1 MHRPPE
7 PEIAGSNPAGP
18 AKKVNQLNPLAQL
31 RDECEALLREALE
44 SAYPGAELP
53 EPKFSEPP
61 SPEMGDISTP
71 VCFQLARELRQPPR
85 NIAESIVGHTRPGEA
100 SLVSKAEAL
109 NGYINFHAE
118 AGNYS
123 RLVLETAIRLDEE
136 YGFLKAPEP
145 EKVIVEHTSANPIH
159 PITIGTARNSI
170 IGACL
175 ANLVR
180 RRGHATSV
188 HFLVNDMGRQV
199 ALATFG
205 WTLLGKPEPDIRG
218 ELLVGA
224 IYAGTNVNMELLRV
238 EEELREAESKGN
250 VYRAAELQ
258 EELEKYQTAADDLAA
273 SYPEIFG
280 KLKEKIRNVPDPAA
294 EIVMINTAYENNE
307 PGTVETVRRLVNICL
322 DGFEESLGEMGITY
336 DAFDYESDLVWDRKA
351 DEVLEALKNTPYVE
365 VDQGALV
372 LDCDG
377 IARDYGLKRR
387 WGLNEAHEIPRLVL
401 VRSDGTTLYTLR
413 DIAYSIYKFG
423 QAERVINVI
432 GQEQALAQLQLRI
445 ALVAIG
451 KSQMGDNQLH
461 YGYEFVKLAMGKMS
475 GRLGRYITLLEVVE
489 KSTELAYEEVTRRT
503 PELPEAQRRDIARM
517 VGYGAVK
524 YTLLS
529 VDANKTVVFDWGK
542 ALNFETNS
550 APFIQYSHART
561 CNILKKAEERPKPGY
576 GQLTDAKERE
586 LVNMLARFPEVFEG
600 AAAELQPGD
609 VTTYANSL
617 ADKFNSFYATQRVIN
632 AETPG
637 LVGARLALVDA
648 VRVTLRNALELLG
661 IDAPERM

>member
-1 MHRPPE
+1 M
-7 PEIAGSNPAGP
+7 
-18 AKKVNQLNPLAQL
+18 NPLAQL

-44 SAYPGAELP
+44 VAYPGAELP
-53 EPKFSEPP
+53 EAKFSEPP
-61 SPEMGDISTP
+61 SPEMGAMSTP
-71 VCFQLARELRQPPR
+71 VCFQLARELRQPPKR
-85 NIAESIVGHTRPGEA
+85 IAETIVGHVKPGKA

-109 NGYINFHAE
+109 NGYINFHADT
-118 AGNYS
+118 GNYS
-123 RLVLETAIRLDEE
+123 KLVLETAVKLDEE
-136 YGFLKAPEP
+136 YGFIKAPEP

-170 IGACL
+170 LGACL

-180 RRGHATSV
+180 KRGNNTSV

-199 ALATFG
+199 ALATYG
-205 WTLLGKPEPDIRG
+205 WMLLGKPKPNIRG
-218 ELLVGA
+218 ELYVGA
-224 IYAGTNVNMELLRV
+224 IYAGVNVNMELLRV
-238 EEELREAESKGN
+238 EKELREAEKQGN
-250 VYRAAELQ
+250 VYGGAELQ
-258 EELEKYQTAADDLAA
+258 EELDKFQTAADDLAA
-273 SYPEIFG
+273 SYPEIFNS
-280 KLKEKIRNVPDPAA
+280 LKEKIRKVSDPAA
-294 EIVMINTAYENNE
+294 EIVRINTAYENNE
-307 PGTVETVRRLVNICL
+307 PETVEAVRRLVKICL

-336 DAFDYESDLVWDRKA
+336 DAFDYESNLVWDRKA
-351 DEVLEALKNTPYVE
+351 DEVLEALKNTAYVE

-377 IARDYGLKRR
+377 IARDYDLKRR
-387 WGLNEAHEIPRLVL
+387 WGLNESHEIPRLVL

-413 DIAYSIYKFG
+413 DMAYSIYKFG

-451 KSQMGDNQLH
+451 KAAMGDNQLH
-461 YGYEFVKLAMGKMS
+461 YGYEFVKLPMGKMS
-475 GRLGRYITLLEVVE
+475 GRLGRYITLLEVVD
-489 KSTELAYEEVTRRT
+489 KSKELAYVEVTKRT
-503 PELPEAQRRDIARM
+503 PELPEEQLRDIARM

-529 VDANKTVVFDWGK
+529 VDANKTVIFDWDK

-561 CNILKKAEERPKPGY
+561 CNILKKAGKKPKPGY
-576 GQLTDAKERE
+576 GQLTDIKERD
-586 LVNMLARFPEVFEG
+586 LVNMIARFPEVFEG

-637 LVGARLALVDA
+637 LMGARLAIVDA
-648 VRVTLRNALELLG
+648 TRVTLRNALELLG
-661 IDAPERM
+661 IEAPERM

>member
-1 MHRPPE
+1 M
-7 PEIAGSNPAGP
+7 
-18 AKKVNQLNPLAQL
+18 NPLAQL
-31 RDECEALLREALE
+31 RDECEKLLRGALDV
-44 SAYPGAELP
+44 AYPGAELP
-53 EPKFSEPP
+53 EAKFSEPP
-61 SPEMGDISTP
+61 SPEMGAISTP
-71 VCFQLARELRQPPR
+71 VCFQLARELRQPPKR
-85 NIAESIVGHTRPGEA
+85 IAETIVGRIKPGKA

-109 NGYINFHAE
+109 NGYINFHADT
-118 AGNYS
+118 GNYS
-123 RLVLETAIRLDEE
+123 KLVLETAVKLDEE
-136 YGFLKAPEP
+136 YGFLKASNPER
-145 EKVIVEHTSANPIH
+145 VMVEHTSANPIH

-170 IGACL
+170 LGACL

-180 RRGHATSV
+180 KRGHPTLV

-199 ALATFG
+199 ALATYG
-205 WTLLGKPEPDIRG
+205 WMLLGKPEPDIRG
-218 ELLVGA
+218 ELYVGA
-224 IYAGTNVNMELLRV
+224 IYAGVNINVELLRV
-238 EEELREAESKGN
+238 EKELREAEKQGN
-250 VYRAAELQ
+250 VYGGAELQ
-258 EELEKYQTAADDLAA
+258 EELEKFQTAADDLAA
-273 SYPEIFG
+273 SYPEIFNS
-280 KLKEKIRNVPDPAA
+280 LKEKIRKVPDPAN
-294 EIVMINTAYENNE
+294 EIVRINTAYENNE
-307 PGTVETVRRLVNICL
+307 PETVETVRRLVKICL

-336 DAFDYESDLVWDRKA
+336 DAFDYESDLVWDKKA
-351 DEVLEALKNTPYVE
+351 DEVLLALKNTPYVE

-377 IARDYGLKRR
+377 IARDYDLKRK

-423 QAERVINVI
+423 QADRVINVI

-451 KSQMGDNQLH
+451 RAQMGDNQLH
-461 YGYEFVKLAMGKMS
+461 YGYEFVKLPMGKMS
-475 GRLGRYITLLEVVE
+475 GRLGRYVTLLEVVE

-503 PELPEAQRRDIARM
+503 PELTEEQRRGIARM

-529 VDANKTVVFDWGK
+529 VDANKTVVFDWDK

-561 CNILKKAEERPKPGY
+561 CNILKKAEERPKPDY
-576 GQLTDAKERE
+576 EQLTDLKERE

-609 VTTYANSL
+609 ITTYANSL

-637 LVGARLALVDA
+637 LVGARVDIVDA
-648 VRVTLRNALELLG
+648 TRATLRNALELLG
-661 IDAPERM
+661 IEAPERM